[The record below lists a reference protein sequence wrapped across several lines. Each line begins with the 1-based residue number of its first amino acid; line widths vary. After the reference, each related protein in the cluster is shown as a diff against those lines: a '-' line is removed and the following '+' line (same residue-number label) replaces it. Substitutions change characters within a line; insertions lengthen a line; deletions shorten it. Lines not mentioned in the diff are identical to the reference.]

1 MRRAEE
7 ATDVCLSLLQ
17 MVRRYLRAEN
27 AVIDIKL
34 NIFYAVLH
42 VTSSANSFQLCVPLG
57 DCHTEFKLFIP
68 GNNANAICCV

>member
-42 VTSSANSFQLCVPLG
+42 VTSSANSLSVVRS
-57 DCHTEFKLFIP
+57 P
-68 GNNANAICCV
+68 G